1 MEKKKITKDYLIKI
15 KLLEEYNKNYYDKDN
30 PIITDQEYD
39 FLKKKIIDLEKRT

>member
-30 PIITDQEYD
+30 PIVTDQEYD
-39 FLKKKIIDLEKRT
+39 FLKKKSLI